1 MRLFMSMTFFKI
13 LPPPWCTVGRER
25 HKLKNK
31 ERQRGDRDTNWR
43 LDKSQREEM
52 ILCSPWLCELE
63 FFYLEWGPLSQALTG
78 RVSCHVCKHGGW
90 EIGRLAS
97 WQKDPVV
104 WLWQQQQ
111 QPMAAQTPT
120 SGSCLLGAHS
130 DRPDSAKGN
139 LSPLISTPMACS
151 NCHPSLFSQRWRMNH
166 KLLQRN
172 DIFSS
177 ERNPP

>member
-1 MRLFMSMTFFKI
+1 MGENKSLRIKAQNWHSFSRFTTAKVHLLKCACLCPWPFFKI

-104 WLWQQQQ
+104 WV
-111 QPMAAQTPT
+111 AY
-120 SGSCLLGAHS
+120 GSTDADIWILFARSTLRQAWLCQGESKPFDFYSHGLL
-130 DRPDSAKGN
+130 
-139 LSPLISTPMACS
+139 
-151 NCHPSLFSQRWRMNH
+151 
-166 KLLQRN
+166 
-172 DIFSS
+172 
-177 ERNPP
+177 